1 MLIEKDMHDMSL
13 DDILKAIKQVQQSQ
27 NDKQKLLNM
36 LIKSDKCGG
45 NTFLDLKLEI
55 ETDIETIAHFDEE
68 IIRRNNTILKFR
80 DKNYT
85 VIQLIKKKS
94 NLLLQMEFANN
105 VVSAIADSGSKDLID
120 NSLLAYKKASE
131 LQEEI
136 KMITK
141 TIYNFNNTKG
151 KDL

>member
-1 MLIEKDMHDMSL
+1 MSIEKDMLDMSL
-13 DDILKAIKQVQQSQ
+13 DDILKAIKQVQQTQ
-27 NDKQKLLNM
+27 MDKQKLLTM

-45 NTFLDLKLEI
+45 NTYQDLKLEI
-55 ETDIETIAHFDEE
+55 DTDIENIANFDEE
-68 IIRRNNTILKFR
+68 IIRRNNTVLKFK

-94 NLLLQMEFANN
+94 NLLLQLDFANN
-105 VVSAIADSGSKDLID
+105 VVSAIADSGSKELID
-120 NSLLAYKKASE
+120 NSLIAYKKASE